1 VIRFLLLA
9 ATLAIH
15 ALHEILLFAIV
26 LSDYLADASFLG
38 DIEPLINVVQ
48 ILTPSFIHLH
58 LVICRVL
65 HVTDESAVLLLE
77 FVPVVLL
84 GLQGVELPPRMLLD
98 DPGRV
103 CGGRLDGD
111 PDDCLEGGSWKF

>member
-1 VIRFLLLA
+1 M
-9 ATLAIH
+9 
-15 ALHEILLFAIV
+15 
-26 LSDYLADASFLG
+26 
-38 DIEPLINVVQ
+38 VQ

-58 LVICRVL
+58 LVLCRVL
-65 HVTDESAVLLLE
+65 HVTNESTVLLLV
-77 FVPVVLL
+77 FVPVVLF

-111 PDDCLEGGSWKF
+111 PDDCLEGVGWKF